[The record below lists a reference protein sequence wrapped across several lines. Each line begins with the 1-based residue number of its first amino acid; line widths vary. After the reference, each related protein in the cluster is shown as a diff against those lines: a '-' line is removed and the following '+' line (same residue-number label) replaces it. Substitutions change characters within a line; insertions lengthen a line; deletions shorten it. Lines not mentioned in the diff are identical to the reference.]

1 MPIIPAPLS
10 SADNTTV
17 VNPVYPH
24 PNNLVYPPSP
34 NKVMRPLTFL
44 RLAYAK
50 NKWAILLITLAITSI
65 LVVGSVFAYR
75 HIVGHTKTGNSSQ
88 GTSATG
94 SKYATQN
101 SAPGA
106 NSNNKSTSS
115 NSSTDKKSSSK
126 PGNNTSGTP
135 SITASGGSSNNET
148 AGSTSPGGSS
158 GGLGVANIPLLGFF
172 PGNQEHP
179 DWMPDQLAFGVKV
192 PLGEIFLDGSG
203 WGTAGWGMVSSL
215 YTYATGVGGSGIPWN
230 NYRMIVSVPMLVGSG
245 GATTLS
251 QCAAGG
257 YNTYFQSLAEEM
269 IDLGMK
275 KPIVRLGWEFNAGWY
290 NWAANGDLTHWI
302 QCFRQEANT
311 LKSTYSQISIDWNPT
326 HGYQQ
331 APTDQYYPGD
341 QYVDIMGMDI
351 YDQAW
356 LSDAYS
362 GNDGNHQSA
371 WNNLVNGDY
380 GLQWEVNFAAQHN
393 KPLSLPEW
401 GLASRSDGHG
411 GGDDTYF
418 IQQVYNWVTSHNYY
432 YVSYFNENASDG
444 DHYLSDFP
452 SSYSLYKQLF
462 TPLAKSAPNN

>member
-1 MPIIPAPLS
+1 
-10 SADNTTV
+10 
-17 VNPVYPH
+17 
-24 PNNLVYPPSP
+24 
-34 NKVMRPLTFL
+34 
-44 RLAYAK
+44 LAYAK
-50 NKWAILLITLAITSI
+50 SKWALPFLTLAIISI

-75 HIVGHTKTGNSSQ
+75 HITHNETGNSSQ
-88 GTSATG
+88 GINTAG
-94 SKYATQN
+94 SKQATQD
-101 SAPGA
+101 SASGA
-106 NSNNKSTSS
+106 NSNNKSTD
-115 NSSTDKKSSSK
+115 NKSSTGKKSSK
-126 PGNNTSGTP
+126 PGKNTSGT
-135 SITASGGSSNNET
+135 TASGGSSNSGT
-148 AGSTSPGGSS
+148 AGNSSSGGSS
-158 GGLGVANIPLLGFF
+158 GGSTPANVPLLGFF

-179 DWMPDQLAFGVKV
+179 DWMPDQSYFGVKA
-192 PLGEIFLDGSG
+192 PLGEIFLDGSAWGTSG
-203 WGTAGWGMVSSL
+203 WGVVSSL
-215 YTYATGVGGSGIPWN
+215 YTYYTGVGGSGIPWN
-230 NYRMIVSVPMLVGSG
+230 NYRLIVSVPMLVGSSG
-245 GATTLS
+245 VTTLS
-251 QCAAGG
+251 QCATGG
-257 YNTYFQSLAEEM
+257 YNTYFQALAKEM

-290 NWAANGDLTHWI
+290 NWAANGDLTHWV
-302 QCFRQEANT
+302 QCFRQEAST
-311 LKSTYSQISIDWNPT
+311 LKNTYSQISIDWNPT
-326 HGYQQ
+326 QGYQQ

-380 GLQWEVNFAAQHN
+380 GLQWEVNFASQHN

-444 DHYLSDFP
+444 DHHLSDFP
-452 SSYSLYKQLF
+452 NSFTLYKQLF
-462 TPLAKSAPNN
+462 TSLAKKAPNN